1 MADIDQLQLALGVLP
16 ALPCDV
22 TALRAEGGRLDVR
35 LTEVKDG
42 RFSAQLSIL
51 DIRDGAELCI
61 PIDHRRGG
69 FSIECRVKNSYLIG
83 GLDALTSLEVLAVT
97 RRKPHREHDRQ
108 SVQDTATVSVIAAD
122 QLPAGA
128 QLTTRLLDVSAY
140 GAAFLTEQAFEPGDL
155 IRITAT
161 VNGRSI
167 STVARVMN
175 ASRQAFGRKR
185 IGCRFD
191 TPIHALQHLRT
202 HDPLTGLL
210 RAS

>member
-1 MADIDQLQLALGVLP
+1 MADIDQLQLALGILP
-16 ALPCDV
+16 PLPCDV
-22 TALRAEGGRLDVR
+22 TALAAEGGKLDVR

-42 RFSAQLSIL
+42 RFSAHLSVL

-69 FSIECRVKNSYLIG
+69 FSIECRVTSSYFIG

-108 SVQDTATVSVIAAD
+108 TVQDTAAVSVIAAD
-122 QLPAGA
+122 QLLAGA
-128 QLTTRLLDVSAY
+128 QLTIRLLDVSAY

-161 VNGRSI
+161 VNGQPMS
-167 STVARVMN
+167 SLARVMN
-175 ASRQAFGRKR
+175 VSRQAFGRKR
-185 IGCRFD
+185 IGCKFE
-191 TPIHALQHLRT
+191 TPVHGLQALNT
-202 HDPLTGLL
+202 PNPLTGLL